1 MPHFV
6 AMVGIVSREMPDWV
20 LIVAAAAAPT
30 YLVFI
35 VVLLAWGK
43 GVGRPGLGPL
53 RARLCGSVQTLA
65 RR

>member
-20 LIVAAAAAPT
+20 LIVAAAAALT

-35 VVLLAWGK
+35 VVLLAWGR
-43 GVGRPGLGPL
+43 GSDARAWARL